1 MMRCLRNLMLA
12 VSLVVVV
19 LGAGSIAQAQ
29 QPGEGVTIRA
39 GKASWTSAEPISAIT
54 QLLLEELGY
63 TIEGPT
69 MFASNP
75 IAFLAVAQGDIDY
88 FLDGWFPLHQSQLPF
103 GFDIFGSVVGMI
115 CEGCAIEGYL
125 VDIPSIE
132 KYGIETLEDFKR
144 PEVKA
149 AFDANGDGKADLF
162 GCPPGWGCYEVIEHH
177 LAAYGLHDHINHVK
191 TDYTVG
197 FADVRARIQNGEP
210 VLFYTWAPNDT
221 ILVTVPGK
229 DVKWIGVPY
238 IDLAPAHEGFP
249 EELLIAENLEGA
261 VKDPLP
267 LGFIPNNIQFVANND
282 FLDNHPAAA
291 ALLENIR
298 LPLEWIS
305 EATLRISSG
314 EDSDEE
320 ILAIAEAWIEENRD
334 LVDGWLQAAREAA
347 K

>member
-1 MMRCLRNLMLA
+1 M
-12 VSLVVVV
+12 
-19 LGAGSIAQAQ
+19 
-29 QPGEGVTIRA
+29 
-39 GKASWTSAEPISAIT
+39 
-54 QLLLEELGY
+54 
-63 TIEGPT
+63 
-69 MFASNP
+69 
-75 IAFLAVAQGDIDY
+75 
-88 FLDGWFPLHQSQLPF
+88 
-103 GFDIFGSVVGMI
+103 
-115 CEGCAIEGYL
+115 
-125 VDIPSIE
+125 
-132 KYGIETLEDFKR
+132 
-144 PEVKA
+144 
-149 AFDANGDGKADLF
+149 
-162 GCPPGWGCYEVIEHH
+162 
-177 LAAYGLHDHINHVK
+177 
-191 TDYTVG
+191 
-197 FADVRARIQNGEP
+197 
-210 VLFYTWAPNDT
+210 
-221 ILVTVPGK
+221 
-229 DVKWIGVPY
+229 PY

-249 EELLIAENLEGA
+249 EEFLIAENLEGA